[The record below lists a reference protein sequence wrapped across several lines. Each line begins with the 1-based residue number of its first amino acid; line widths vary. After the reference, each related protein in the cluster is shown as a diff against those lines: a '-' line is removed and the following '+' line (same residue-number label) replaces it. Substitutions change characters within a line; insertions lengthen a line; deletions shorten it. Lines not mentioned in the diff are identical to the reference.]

1 MKTLS
6 QLTFILFVTL
16 NLAWSSHATASIM
29 ATNELNIIEFD
40 TGRTTDRYGN
50 ANGAIT
56 FDGQSSYVRLEADT
70 DAESFSFALNFKVG
84 DNNEP
89 GSAVFDL
96 GAFPFFDND
105 GQLLLALN
113 DPAWFGLS
121 HLSVTP
127 SFIDITTDIFV
138 PTSSVSVWHH
148 FAVTFDHNTGILQAF
163 LDEELLWNFSTLFDG
178 PSEWDIIQSWEL
190 GRYRND
196 FFSPYFQGAMSNI
209 FFDDRVISEDELSLL
224 AAGVNLSTLGV
235 SEPTGLFAA
244 GLTLLLL
251 GRRRRS

>member
-1 MKTLS
+1 MKTFL
-6 QLTFILFVTL
+6 LFTFILFVTL
-16 NLAWSSHATASIM
+16 NLAWSSHATATVL
-29 ATNELNIIEFD
+29 ATNELNITEFD

-56 FDGQSSYVRLEADT
+56 FDGLSSYVKLEADT
-70 DAESFSFALNFKVG
+70 DAESFSFALNFKAD

-89 GSAVFDL
+89 GTAVFDL

-105 GQLLLALN
+105 GQLVLTLN

-127 SFIDITTDIFV
+127 SFIDITTEIFV
-138 PTSSVSVWHH
+138 PTSSINVWHH
-148 FAVTFDHNTGILQAF
+148 FAVIFDHNSGILQAY
-163 LDEELLWNFSTLFDG
+163 LNEELLWNFPTLFDG
-178 PSEWDIIQSWEL
+178 PSEWGFIQTWEL
-190 GRYRND
+190 GRFRDD

-209 FFDDRVISEDELSLL
+209 FFDDRVISDDELSLL